1 MTQQPETLRDL
12 IKDCGGVS
20 AVARRLKRSNQYIHE
35 WMQRGH
41 LPFSDLKG
49 KTTYSEELAEMQ
61 QKGSLSPAEIR
72 RIGFRL

>member
-1 MTQQPETLRDL
+1 MTQQPKTLREV

-20 AVARRLKRSNQYIHE
+20 AVARRFQRSNQSVDE

-61 QKGSLSPAEIR
+61 QEGSLTAAEIR